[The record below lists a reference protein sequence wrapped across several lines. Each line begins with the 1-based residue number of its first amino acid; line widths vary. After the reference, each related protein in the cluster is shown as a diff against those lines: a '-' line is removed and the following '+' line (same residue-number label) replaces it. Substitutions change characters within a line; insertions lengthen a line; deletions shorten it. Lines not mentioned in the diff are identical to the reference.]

1 MPGKLQDKVCLITG
15 STGIAAATAELAIGE
30 GARVFFTS
38 HSAESCT
45 ALAETLR
52 AREGNCEFHIGDLT
66 LPASA
71 AEIVRSCVSRFGR
84 IDALFNVVGISG
96 RPYGDGPVHECTAEA
111 WDITLDTNVKSMFLL
126 CKAVLGQMLAQ
137 PPGAGGLRGS
147 ILNMGSVLALSP
159 ESRFFASH
167 AYAASKGAILGLSRA
182 MAAYYAPFKIRVNVI
197 APGLVRTPMSARAQ
211 EKEEILEFMKTKQP
225 LCDDLIEPEMVARAA
240 LFLLSDDARCI
251 TGDILTVDA
260 GWSVSGQ

>member
-1 MPGKLQDKVCLITG
+1 MSGKLQDKVCLITG
-15 STGIAAATAELAIGE
+15 STGIAAVTAELASDE
-30 GARVFFTS
+30 GARLFIAS
-38 HSAESCT
+38 HSLESCT
-45 ALAETLR
+45 ALAETVR
-52 AREGNCEFHIGDLT
+52 ARGGSCEFHIGDLT
-66 LPASA
+66 LPVSG
-71 AEIVRSCVSRFGR
+71 AEIVSHFGR

-126 CKAVLGQMLAQ
+126 CKSVLGQMLAQ
-137 PPGAGGLRGS
+137 PSGDGGLRGS
-147 ILNMGSVLALSP
+147 ILNMGSVLAFSP

-225 LCDDLIEPEMVARAA
+225 LCGDLIDPEMIARAA

-251 TGDILTVDA
+251 TGDVLTVDA
-260 GWSVSGQ
+260 GWCVSG

>member
-15 STGIAAATAELAIGE
+15 STGIAAATAELAILE
-30 GARVFFTS
+30 GASVFVTS
-38 HSAESCT
+38 HSNESCT

-52 AREGNCEFHIGDLT
+52 ARAGNCEFHIGDLT

-71 AEIVRSCVSRFGR
+71 TEIVRSCVSRFGR

-96 RPYGDGPVHECTAEA
+96 RAYGDGPVHECTAEA
-111 WDITLDTNVKSMFLL
+111 WGITLDTNVKTMFLL
-126 CKAVLGQMLAQ
+126 CKAVLGQMLTQ
-137 PPGAGGLRGS
+137 PTGAAGLRGS
-147 ILNMGSVLALSP
+147 ILNMGSVLAFSP

-167 AYAASKGAILGLSRA
+167 AYAASKGAIQGLSRA

-225 LCDDLIEPEMVARAA
+225 LCDDLIDPKMVARAA
-240 LFLLSDDARCI
+240 LFLMSDDARCI
-251 TGDILTVDA
+251 TGDVLTVDA
-260 GWSVSGQ
+260 GWCVSG